1 MRILITAGPTK
12 EYIDPVRFISNSS
25 TGFFGY
31 QIASEAARRGHK
43 VTLVSGPTC
52 LTPPKGVKFVPVV
65 SALEMKKAV
74 EKHFP
79 ASDCLIMS
87 AAVADY
93 RPAAVFPRKIKKGKD
108 RLVLRLKRNP
118 DILSLVSQKKEGR
131 VVIGFAVETADLK
144 KNAKKKLK
152 EKSLDYIIAAPLNNK
167 RSPFGN
173 RKVPVSIISGTGK
186 AEALFSHKKNLSRII
201 LDKAEAAKYHYN
213 TGKIQKR
220 KGDIHHD

>member
-1 MRILITAGPTK
+1 LKLRILITAGPTK

-31 QIASEAARRGHK
+31 QIASEAASRGHK
-43 VTLVSGPTC
+43 VTLISGPTC
-52 LTPPKGVKFVPVV
+52 LTPPKGVRFVPVV

-108 RLVLRLKRNP
+108 RLVLGLKRNP
-118 DILSLVSQKKEGR
+118 DILSLVSKKKEGR
-131 VVIGFAVETADLK
+131 DVIGFAVETGGLK
-144 KNAKKKLK
+144 ENAKKKLK
-152 EKSLDYIIAAPLNNK
+152 EKNLDCIIAALLKNNK
-167 RSPFGN
+167 TPFGDE
-173 RKVPVSIISGTGK
+173 KIPVSIISRDGK
-186 AEALFSHKKNLSRII
+186 TENLFSYKKNLSRII

-213 TGKIQKR
+213 AGKI
-220 KGDIHHD
+220 

>member
-1 MRILITAGPTK
+1 MKLRILITAGPTK

-31 QIASEAARRGHK
+31 QIASEAVRRGHK
-43 VTLVSGPTC
+43 VTLISGPTC
-52 LTPPKGVKFVPVV
+52 LIPPKGVKFIPVV

-74 EKHFP
+74 EKYFQG
-79 ASDCLIMS
+79 SDCLIMS

-93 RPAAVFPRKIKKGKD
+93 RPVTVSSQKIKKGKD

-118 DILSLVSQKKEGR
+118 DILSLVARKKKDR
-131 VVIGFAVETADLK
+131 VVIGFALETDELK

-152 EKSLDYIIAAPLNNK
+152 EKNLDYIIAAPLNSK

-173 RKVPVSIISGTGK
+173 MEIQVSIISGTGK
-186 AEALFSHKKNLSRII
+186 TETFFSYKKGLSRII
-201 LDKAEAAKYHYN
+201 LDKAEATKYHC
-213 TGKIQKR
+213 GSKKIQMER
-220 KGDIHHD
+220 RQTT